1 MLFRGAQREGESPS
15 PTDNTLANTIS
26 PIEKRRGSLFIY
38 LSTVLSSLVL
48 KVSRKQKEK
57 DQQCALCPDLIL
69 STQPA
74 DEDEGDAPVHAMC
87 LEMKL
92 KKESLLKS
100 VRARDRAC
108 PLCGHRIKPQDYY
121 LHEGGLTMSYAC
133 TQPEH
138 GESYPFSFLL
148 ETNESRWIGMWE
160 ARLRQRLKEK
170 GYVSCCECG
179 RRIRQKKAQTL
190 GSGWHYCGCL
200 PELWHVG
207 P

>member
-1 MLFRGAQREGESPS
+1 MLFRSAQREGESPS
-15 PTDNTLANTIS
+15 PTDNTSENTIS
-26 PIEKRRGSLFIY
+26 PIEKRRGSLFVY

-48 KVSRKQKEK
+48 KVSRKQEEV
-57 DQQCALCPDLIL
+57 QQCALCPDLIL

-74 DEDEGDAPVHAMC
+74 DEDEGDAPVHVMC

-100 VRARDRAC
+100 VRTRVRAC
-108 PLCGHRIKPQDYY
+108 PLCGHRIKPQDFY
-121 LHEGGLTMSYAC
+121 LHEGGLTLSYAC

-138 GESYPFSFLL
+138 GEPYPFSFLL

-160 ARLRQRLKEK
+160 AKLRQRLKEK

-179 RRIRQKKAQTL
+179 RRIRKNKAQTL